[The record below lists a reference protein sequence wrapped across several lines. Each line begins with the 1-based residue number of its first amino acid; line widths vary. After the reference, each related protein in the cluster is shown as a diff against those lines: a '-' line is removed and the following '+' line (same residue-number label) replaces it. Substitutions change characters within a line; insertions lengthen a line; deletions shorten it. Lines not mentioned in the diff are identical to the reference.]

1 MTDKSKSRGTFFEDF
16 RVGDV
21 LNHHWGRTL
30 NAGDNSMF
38 TTLTLHFNPLYL
50 NAEFAKEQGYDDIVV
65 NPCLVFGTVFGMS
78 VEDCSEKGGAFLG
91 IEDLEFL
98 EPVYPGDTLTAR
110 SIVTDKRQPGSRK
123 THGIVT
129 WNTEGFRA
137 GRKVIGFQRSNLVL
151 RRELAA

>member
-21 LNHHWGRTL
+21 LPHHWGRTL

-50 NAEFAKEQGYDDIVV
+50 NADFARAQGYDDILL
-65 NPCLVFGTVFGMS
+65 NPMLVFATVFGMS

-91 IEDLEFL
+91 IEDLEFHV
-98 EPVYPGDTLTAR
+98 PVYPGDTLVAR
-110 SIVTDKRQPGSRK
+110 STVTDLRQPGSRK

-129 WNTEGFRA
+129 WETEGFR
-137 GRKVIGFQRSNLVL
+137 REEKVISFRRSNLVL
-151 RRELAA
+151 RREEAA